1 MYKKNNAMT
10 KNDFKKKF
18 PDVKVQRFEL
28 KQVLSKQQIM
38 DIVNEAMTSLNMGL
52 IYYESRGRNI
62 TCFTSAKM
70 KAALDNMV
78 KGAKLT
84 DPNTGE
90 EGIITSD
97 TPFLMCGEY
106 CVNIDFP
113 SASGAYSCEYFID

>member
-1 MYKKNNAMT
+1 MN

-70 KAALDNMV
+70 KAALDKMV
-78 KGAKLT
+78 QGVKVI
-84 DPNTGE
+84 DPNTGD
-90 EGIITSD
+90 EGVITSD
-97 TPFLMCGEY
+97 KPYLMCGEF
-106 CVNIDFP
+106 CINVDFP
-113 SASGAYSCEYFID
+113 SDSGSYSCEYFIDEL

>member
-1 MYKKNNAMT
+1 MN

-70 KAALDNMV
+70 KAALDKMV
-78 KGAKLT
+78 QGVKVI
-84 DPNTGE
+84 DPNTGD
-90 EGIITSD
+90 EGVITSD
-97 TPFLMCGEY
+97 KPYLMCGEF
-106 CVNIDFP
+106 CINVDFP
-113 SASGAYSCEYFID
+113 GDSGSYSCEFFVD